1 MLEISSYCTLCH
13 LPTTLQP
20 FYPLNGCCKKNSPLA
35 FFSILLSRDS
45 IFLAHRT
52 MFWYPFF
59 KPRAGMLTFC
69 CIYLDPIKIDYFRVR
84 VYAWN
89 FCTVFRRAPG
99 LHPFCFM
106 GHCKACCKKLL
117 GSADRIKSSCIS
129 SINLPGIA
137 ELGNA
142 GRDFL
147 ELHYFASLHHETF
160 WGSSWVILL
169 WVFGHMEWGMGME
182 GSWMGIFVVR

>member
-1 MLEISSYCTLCH
+1 ML
-13 LPTTLQP
+13 Q
-20 FYPLNGCCKKNSPLA
+20 KKLT
-35 FFSILLSRDS
+35 FSLLLDKISRDS
-45 IFLAHRT
+45 IFLVHRT

-89 FCTVFRRAPG
+89 FFTVFRRAPG

>member
-1 MLEISSYCTLCH
+1 ML
-13 LPTTLQP
+13 Q
-20 FYPLNGCCKKNSPLA
+20 KKLT
-35 FFSILLSRDS
+35 FSLLLDKLSRDS
-45 IFLAHRT
+45 IFLVHRT

-129 SINLPGIA
+129 SINLPGNCRNWKCRSRLPRTPLFRLLTPWNFLRVF
-137 ELGNA
+137 LGHPTMSLWPYGVGNGD
-142 GRDFL
+142 GRVMD
-147 ELHYFASLHHETF
+147 
-160 WGSSWVILL
+160 GDIC
-169 WVFGHMEWGMGME
+169 GP
-182 GSWMGIFVVR
+182 IRPK